1 MIGGGNS
8 GMTRLVLSV
17 LLGAGLAGCALEP
30 IPGMELKCQMTEC
43 ICAPAQAT
51 FPALPGITSVSV
63 LWKQN
68 GDAYCPQDYV
78 LRKAPKKK

>member
-1 MIGGGNS
+1 MK
-8 GMTRLVLSV
+8 RLVLSV

-43 ICAPAQAT
+43 VCTPSQAG
-51 FPALPGITSVSV
+51 FPVQPVRTSEPV

-68 GDAYCPQDYV
+68 GDAYCPQDHV
-78 LRKAPKKK
+78 LREAPKKK